1 MIVDGHAPSFSSAAP
16 PPGIREVFDAQRVTS
31 LRLRTST
38 PAQRIARLKNLRDAF
53 MARTQAW
60 YEAGK
65 ADFGRPPG
73 EMDLT
78 ELVPVVLEANEA
90 IRKLRS
96 WMRPRRI
103 WPTVLLA
110 GTTACINYEPRGRCL
125 IISPWSNPLALTL
138 GPLISAI
145 AAGNTA
151 IVKPSESS
159 PNMAAAIARLLGDVF
174 PQDEVAVFEGGS
186 ETSTSLLQLPFD
198 HIFFSGSPA
207 SGKAVMAAAAK
218 HLASVTL
225 ELGGKNPAIVDES
238 ADIELAAQNIL
249 WAKYT
254 NNGQTCTAPDHVL
267 VHDRVR
273 AAFTK
278 RCIEIL
284 ERTYNLH
291 DQQWACTQHLSR
303 IVNSQHTER
312 LKALLDDAVRRG
324 ARIRYGGSMSVDT
337 RFFAPTLVD
346 QIPLQARINA
356 EEIFGPIL
364 PIYGFSDLG
373 DVIDRINHE
382 PKPLAIYIYSNDK
395 ANIHDVLSSTSS
407 GGACVNHSVVQ
418 YLHGRLPFGGVN
430 NSGIG
435 SAHGRFGFRAFSHER
450 PVVTTRI
457 SMLARRF
464 RPGEVPDSL
473 RSYLRTLLKWI

>member
-174 PQDEVAVFEGGS
+174 PRTKWPCSRE
-186 ETSTSLLQLPFD
+186 
-198 HIFFSGSPA
+198 
-207 SGKAVMAAAAK
+207 AAK
-218 HLASVTL
+218 LRRRYCNFRSTTSS
-225 ELGGKNPAIVDES
+225 S
-238 ADIELAAQNIL
+238 A
-249 WAKYT
+249 
-254 NNGQTCTAPDHVL
+254 
-267 VHDRVR
+267 
-273 AAFTK
+273 
-278 RCIEIL
+278 
-284 ERTYNLH
+284 
-291 DQQWACTQHLSR
+291 
-303 IVNSQHTER
+303 
-312 LKALLDDAVRRG
+312 AVR
-324 ARIRYGGSMSVDT
+324 
-337 RFFAPTLVD
+337 P
-346 QIPLQARINA
+346 P
-356 EEIFGPIL
+356 
-364 PIYGFSDLG
+364 
-373 DVIDRINHE
+373 
-382 PKPLAIYIYSNDK
+382 
-395 ANIHDVLSSTSS
+395 
-407 GGACVNHSVVQ
+407 
-418 YLHGRLPFGGVN
+418 
-430 NSGIG
+430 
-435 SAHGRFGFRAFSHER
+435 ER
-450 PVVTTRI
+450 R
-457 SMLARRF
+457 
-464 RPGEVPDSL
+464 
-473 RSYLRTLLKWI
+473 